1 MIAENI
7 RLSEKYNYLKGE
19 FKKAYEFLK
28 RDDLNELPVGS
39 IKIDENITAYVQE
52 YITSDRKD
60 LDFETH
66 EKNIDIQYMVNG
78 QEIIEVCNRDLL
90 EVKTSYDVEKD
101 IQYYAEP
108 NEGYTSLILNP
119 GDIAILMI
127 EDAHKP
133 RCRAINREFVKKIVI
148 KIAI

>member
-1 MIAENI
+1 MLVENI
-7 RLSEKYNYLKGE
+7 RLSEKYDYLRDE

-28 RDDLNELPVGS
+28 RDDLNELSVGS
-39 IKIDENITAYVQE
+39 IRIGEKVTAYVQE
-52 YITSDRKD
+52 YITSDRDD

-66 EKNIDIQYMVNG
+66 EKNIDIQYMISG
-78 QEIIEVCNRDLL
+78 QEIIEVCNRKLL
-90 EVKTSYDVEKD
+90 EEKTSYDTEKD
-101 IQYYAEP
+101 IQYYKEP
-108 NEGYTSLILNP
+108 KERFTSLVLNP

-133 RCRAINREFVKKIVI
+133 RCRAINKQTIKKIVI